1 MAETVSERP
10 QREAL
15 DPPQASKNE
24 MIRYTLGTI
33 FSLTA
38 VAFGIVRYATLSGS
52 PRRDSALGEG
62 VEGRALPFGER

>member
-1 MAETVSERP
+1 
-10 QREAL
+10 
-15 DPPQASKNE
+15 